1 MTVTDAGFDRA
12 AADPIAL
19 EVLRS
24 RLQAVAEEGAITI
37 ERTAISPIIIESRDY
52 SCTLLEADGSM
63 MVAGGAISHHFGI
76 CGPAVHVTMAT
87 HAGSIAPGDVFLSND
102 PYNGGGLHPQDVV
115 VQMPVF
121 HHDTLIGW
129 VVNSGHL
136 IDLGGMVF
144 GSWSPAA
151 TECYQEA
158 LRFPPV
164 RLFRAGVEQPDVWG
178 ILRTNVRQSA
188 MVEMDLRSLVAGCQV
203 AADKLI
209 SIADGMGT
217 AGFVDGVAELRRLAE
232 AEMRRRIRQL
242 ADGEYSYDMWVEW
255 HDELYQ
261 VPTRMTVRGDEL
273 VFDFDGAPP
282 QADHFFNTQPHIV
295 TAGVVGDISDVLT
308 YDLPLNEGMFAPVT
322 VNCPAGTIMHSAPPA
337 PVASAHCDVALA
349 ASTAATECVMMAIA
363 ASQDSEVAHLATGP
377 IASTTLAIQIWAYVG
392 PFGPDGWMMLDGA
405 MGGAAAAHDHDGIDL
420 SNFMVSRAQIMEASD
435 VESLE
440 AAYPMLV
447 DFKRARGGAFGE
459 GTFRSGGGAHMQLR
473 PHGVPQIVG
482 QCLAIREDIP
492 LNGAAGGFPG
502 GVCEFTLHRA
512 DGTSTALPGK
522 SSDVV
527 LTDGDAVE
535 FALAT
540 AGGYG
545 DPLDRDPQ
553 RVARD
558 VRCSRITA
566 EVALA
571 SYGVVMHDDG
581 SPDPQASD
589 RQRDEIRAERLLAAR
604 PAATA
609 VAGPARP
616 GDLDLPPQRLFVG
629 VQRRGATA
637 VAEQSG
643 AILAHAPDSWTSGC
657 PTLERQVAPAIIE
670 RTYLDPRTGRSLLV
684 EAVPSGSPL
693 SIVSSPDHWTRA
705 ARETNHMV
713 G

>member
-1 MTVTDAGFDRA
+1 MTLTDHRTAS
-12 AADPIAL
+12 DPIAL

-76 CGPAVHVTMAT
+76 CGPAVHVTMASHDT
-87 HAGSIAPGDVFLSND
+87 ISPGDVFLSND

-121 HHDTLIGW
+121 HGDTLIAW

-144 GSWSPAA
+144 GSWTPAA

-178 ILRTNVRQSA
+178 ILRTNVRQA
-188 MVEMDLRSLVAGCQV
+188 DMVEMDMRSLVAGCQV
-203 AADKLI
+203 AADKLVA
-209 SIADGMGT
+209 IADSMGT
-217 AGFVDGVAELRRLAE
+217 EGFVDGAAELRRLAE
-232 AEMRRRIRQL
+232 TEMRRRIGQL
-242 ADGEYSYDMWVEW
+242 ADGEYRYDMWVEW
-255 HDELYQ
+255 HEELYE

-273 VFDFDGAPP
+273 VFDFEGAPP
-282 QADHFFNTQPHIV
+282 QAPHFFNTQPHIV

-322 VNCPAGTIMHSAPPA
+322 VNCPKGTIMHSAPPA

-363 ASQDSEVAHLATGP
+363 ASDESEVAHLATGP
-377 IASTTLAIQIWAYVG
+377 IASTTLAIQTWAYVG
-392 PFGPDGWMMLDGA
+392 PAGPDGWMMLDGA

-440 AAYPMLV
+440 SAYPMLI

-473 PHGVPQIVG
+473 PHGVAQIVG
-482 QCLAIREDIP
+482 QCLAIREDVP

-512 DGTSTALPGK
+512 DGTSDTLPGK
-522 SSDVV
+522 SSNVV
-527 LTDGDAVE
+527 LAEGDAVE

-545 DPLDRDPQ
+545 DPLDREPD

-558 VRCSRITA
+558 VRCHRITP
-566 EVALA
+566 EVALT
-571 SYGVVMHDDG
+571 SYGVVVEHGQPVLDATA
-581 SPDPQASD
+581 QRRD
-589 RQRDEIRAERLLAAR
+589 RIRAERLAAAQ
-604 PAATA
+604 PAAKP

-616 GDLDLPPQRLFVG
+616 GDLDQAPHPLFVG
-629 VQRRGATA
+629 VERRGATA
-637 VAEQSG
+637 VAAQSG
-643 AILAHAPDSWTSGC
+643 AILAHAPDSWTDGC
-657 PTLERQVAPAIIE
+657 PTLERQVAAAIVE
-670 RTYLDPRTGRSLLV
+670 RTYLDPETGRTLLV

-693 SIVSSPDHWTRA
+693 SVAAQPDHWTRA
-705 ARETNHMV
+705 
-713 G
+713 